1 MLWYFYAIFDY
12 QGGLIMEISL
22 ELMMDSLDSI
32 EWIEANHHQKSFP
45 CPDASIREV
54 ALLPS
59 NVSLLD
65 KSILWCGLLTNIFS
79 LSNELRNGSSFL
91 AFGSTEEYVDI
102 AKTQNCNIIFFSQN
116 PGLPNLQPDIFN
128 EAARVINRLNNW
140 EHRLDLAIANG
151 KKIQDLLDISE
162 SIIINPFVVWNPSF
176 EIIAYS
182 KNIPIPR
189 PQMQKILQEGRF
201 SSDDIELVTRMGY
214 LKDSDKYEKLT
225 MCYPPNWMDCPFA
238 LRVYTEEQ
246 STVVSMV
253 NYFLYSQPTVSQL
266 ELLNKFDSKMNTY
279 VKNLLQTGVRRKSLI
294 YEPILIDLI
303 EGRLLDHDEIAD
315 RLKAIRIPF
324 KGMYRMYQIKFEK
337 YTSSLDHFTR
347 LRFKSIF
354 PTGKIIHYRNSL
366 IVLNKEDDLHNKP
379 SSEEYVRS
387 NLDKLLEVCSA
398 WAGVSDIV
406 PDLSNIRSTYL
417 QTEAALRIGS
427 LLGDTYRIWN
437 FSDTSF
443 FDMVNFYTTQSGISA
458 NQLYYRPLEMLI
470 AKDRATGNN
479 NLQLLDAYLNFDRNI
494 TLTAKYLNLHRNSV
508 IYRVE
513 RIEEMLGGSL
523 DDPDLRFKLLVS
535 LKVIHFIEMQNQAQI
550 I

>member
-1 MLWYFYAIFDY
+1 
-12 QGGLIMEISL
+12 
-22 ELMMDSLDSI
+22 MDSLDSI
-32 EWIEANHHQKSFP
+32 DWIESCHHQKSIS

-65 KSILWCGLLTNIFS
+65 TSILWCGLLTNILS
-79 LSNELRNGSSFL
+79 LSYELRNGNSFL
-91 AFGSTEEYVDI
+91 AFGSDDEYSDI
-102 AKTQNCNIIFFSQN
+102 AQDCNMIFFSQN
-116 PGLPNLQPDIFN
+116 PGLPNLLPDIFN
-128 EAARVINRLNNW
+128 ETARILCRLNDW

-162 SIIINPFVVWNPSF
+162 SIIKNPFVMWNPSF

-182 KNIPIPR
+182 KNIPIQR

-201 SSDDIELVTRMGY
+201 SSDDIEHLTRMGY

-225 MCYPPNWMDCPFA
+225 LCYPPNWMDCPFA

-253 NYFLYSQPTVSQL
+253 NYFLYSQPTASQI
-266 ELLNKFDSKMNTY
+266 ELLHKFESKINTY
-279 VKNLLQTGVRRKSLI
+279 VKSLLRTGARRKSLI

-303 EGRLLDHDEIAD
+303 EGRLLDQYEVAD
-315 RLKAIRIPF
+315 RLKAVRIPF
-324 KGMYRMYQIKFEK
+324 NGMYRMYQIKFEK

-354 PTGKIIHYRNSL
+354 PMGKIIHYRDCL
-366 IVLNKEDDLHNKP
+366 LVLNKEDNLYNKP

-387 NLDKLLEVCSA
+387 NLEKLLEVCSA

-417 QTEAALRIGS
+417 QTEAAHRIGK
-427 LLGDTYRIWN
+427 LNGDNKRIWKY
-437 FSDTSF
+437 SDISF
-443 FDMVNFYTTQSGISA
+443 FEMVNYYTTQSGINA

-470 AKDRATGNN
+470 DKDRATGNN

-494 TLTAKYLNLHRNSV
+494 TLTAKHLNLHRNSV

-513 RIEEMLGGSL
+513 KIEQMLEGSL

-535 LKVIHFIEMQNQAQI
+535 LKVIHFIEMQNQAQTV
-550 I
+550 